1 MKWKHSDKDL
11 PSSETRI
18 LFKDADDK
26 SKAVPIS
33 SGFYGCLIP
42 VASPKATQGRKH
54 RHILFHESFITQYDQ
69 DDKPLVDLKV
79 KDSRPMRFWWIP
91 YPSHENI

>member
-1 MKWKHSDKDL
+1 MKWQHSDKDL

-18 LFKDADDK
+18 LFKDADNK
-26 SKAVPIS
+26 SKSVPIS

-42 VASPKATQGRKH
+42 VASPKATQGRRHK
-54 RHILFHESFITQYDQ
+54 HILFHESFTTQYDQ
-69 DDKPLVDLKV
+69 EGKPLVDLKV
-79 KDSRPMRFWWIP
+79 QDSRTLRFWWIP